1 MSFGWSIGD
10 LVSLSKLCF
19 DIYSLCQ
26 AAPAELDGLSERLN
40 AIGKKLER
48 LSNILEKSGLG
59 RWNQTPALKKALLDA
74 KAFLEPLRP
83 VINKKAS
90 VPSKGKGL
98 ARYAFSQD
106 KLKRIEKDLD
116 TNERA
121 IDDVKIDLIL

>member
-1 MSFGWSIGD
+1 MSFGWSPGD
-10 LVSLSKLCF
+10 LVSLSRLCF
-19 DIYSLCQ
+19 EIYGFCK
-26 AAPAELDGLSERLN
+26 AAPGELEGLSDRLN
-40 AIGKKLER
+40 AIGKKLGR

-59 RWNQTPALKKALLDA
+59 TWKQTPALEQALLDA

-83 VINKKAS
+83 VINKNAS
-90 VPSKGKGL
+90 VPSKAKGL

-116 TNERA
+116 INERT